1 MNNES
6 SEKPI
11 PNARRL
17 GQLWKNKKYL
27 TFLVLGTWM
36 IITGFI
42 AGYIN
47 LCVSIWKNPSEWNL
61 WFGNGFPR
69 DDD

>member
-36 IITGFI
+36 IITGYFNFLVSWLKDPLSWNYMDMGDHDN
-42 AGYIN
+42 AG
-47 LCVSIWKNPSEWNL
+47 
-61 WFGNGFPR
+61 
-69 DDD
+69 D